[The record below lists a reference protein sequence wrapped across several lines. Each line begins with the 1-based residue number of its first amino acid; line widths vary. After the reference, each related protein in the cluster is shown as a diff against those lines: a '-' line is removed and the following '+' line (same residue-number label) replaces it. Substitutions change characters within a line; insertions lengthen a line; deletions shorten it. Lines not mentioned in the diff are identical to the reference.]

1 MSRPQPNEAA
11 SYYFRYIDLVET
23 GDITATLRRQLDDTI
38 GFLRTIG
45 EEQSLHRYGPGKWSI
60 RELMSHVT
68 DTERVF
74 AHRALWF
81 ARGFDSALPSFD
93 QDIAVPHA
101 RADAYS
107 WASHIEDLRAVRS
120 ATITL
125 FGNMPEEAWARTGVA
140 SGNPVSVL
148 ALAYIIAG
156 HLAHHRAVLE
166 ERYL

>member
-1 MSRPQPNEAA
+1 MNRPQPNEAA
-11 SYYFRYIDLVET
+11 AYYFRYIDLIET

-38 GFLRTIG
+38 RFLQTIG
-45 EEQSLHRYGPGKWSI
+45 EERSLHRYEPGKWSI

-81 ARGFDSALPSFD
+81 ARGFESPLPSFD